1 MTLVYLF
8 LDFTEDC
15 KFHKFCVLY
24 CYSGLDSQLFVM
36 ERLFVVSLLNHKQWR
51 FRSTL
56 FGSQLTR
63 GVSCSAEKQMVVR

>member
-24 CYSGLDSQLFVM
+24 SYNGLDSQLFVM
-36 ERLFVVSLLNHKQWR
+36 ERLFVVSLLNHKQWC

-63 GVSCSAEKQMVVR
+63 GVSCLVEKQMVVR